1 MCVCVCV
8 LFLLERRRHR
18 RHRHKPASR
27 SHDHQV
33 TTHDRQVTP
42 IEDTSDDS
50 SSDGQSSDQEEE
62 DEREGDGEREGGRV
76 EDEIIGRRDIIETS
90 KKFGFGEVTNYQD
103 TVQDNIQDIVQDTIQ
118 DIVQDNIQD
127 NIQDTIQDN
136 IQDNI
141 QDTSHNI
148 DENAS
153 QDRIWK
159 TDDFNIVSERI
170 STNPFDQLEQDSP
183 PHETTDHLHDV
194 PYVTQEKSMY
204 SGRNPF
210 DDLPP
215 HSLPPSPSHP
225 PPPVYD
231 DDDFTTPTAD
241 NIRTPDFPPP
251 TLNLSHP
258 HTTTTTTTTDIAPAP
273 ATPSPPDSST
283 SSDFLSEY
291 VPMSSC
297 RQQPSSEMMTGD
309 GVGRRVTRT
318 DSLEWSMYIEQNMAD
333 GVDDSSP
340 TLQLEED
347 YYSAEVY
354 IATMYVP
361 TVCVYHVPI
370 GAYSM
375 CVFEVYTCK

>member
-1 MCVCVCV
+1 MCV
-8 LFLLERRRHR
+8 LLLLERRRHR
-18 RHRHKPASR
+18 RHRHKPSSR

-62 DEREGDGEREGGRV
+62 DEREGDGERERGRV

-90 KKFGFGEVTNYQD
+90 AGQYGGDGDGGESGDVVSETSDRGERVELYTDETMMSGDGDGGDGWEAGNEEEGHGKIFGFGEVTNYQD
-103 TVQDNIQDIVQDTIQ
+103 TVQDNIQDIVQDIVQDTIQDTIQ
-118 DIVQDNIQD
+118 DIVQD
-127 NIQDTIQDN
+127 T
-136 IQDNI
+136 I

-159 TDDFNIVSERI
+159 PDDFNIVSERI
-170 STNPFDQLEQDSP
+170 SSTNPFDQ
-183 PHETTDHLHDV
+183 
-194 PYVTQEKSMY
+194 
-204 SGRNPF
+204 
-210 DDLPP
+210 
-215 HSLPPSPSHP
+215 P

-258 HTTTTTTTTDIAPAP
+258 HTTTTDIAPAP

-291 VPMSSC
+291 VPMPSC
-297 RQQPSSEMMTGD
+297 RQQPSPEMMTGD
-309 GVGRRVTRT
+309 GVGRRVSRT

-354 IATMYVP
+354 I
-361 TVCVYHVPI
+361 
-370 GAYSM
+370 
-375 CVFEVYTCK
+375 YTCSYNVCTYNVCTYSVCLSCTYRCI